1 VAAPRGIWIQKPSQM
16 ITFPLWQEEHHPNTN
31 VFNNQNPK
39 DALKFILKE
48 FGN

>member
-1 VAAPRGIWIQKPSQM
+1 M

-39 DALKFILKE
+39 DALNFILME
-48 FGN
+48 FEIDSEVLRCG